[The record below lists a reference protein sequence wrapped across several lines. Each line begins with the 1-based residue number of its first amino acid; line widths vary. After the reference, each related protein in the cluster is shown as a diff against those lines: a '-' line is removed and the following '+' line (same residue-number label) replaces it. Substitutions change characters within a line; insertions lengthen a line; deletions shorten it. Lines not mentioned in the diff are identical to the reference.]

1 MTDIREKW
9 FGGVDLGYL
18 GLVTPGVSGLHSLPD
33 DEIVRT
39 WVDGSSDPSDVVVR
53 TSLIPV
59 RFSCIVDGGTHE
71 ALCAKL
77 RTLRGHMRPSLGWV
91 ELRVPSEHPGL
102 RTFAR
107 SQGFPVEIDA
117 LPYLQTAVE
126 FTWSLERRHWWED
139 ASPTTVTIAGLT
151 GEVTNSGTEPAPALY
166 TCTVSGALAGLSF
179 AVGEETFQYSSGLVP
194 GDVLMVRVSQPRDV
208 TRNGTRDFAG
218 VEPGSRYPLLRPG
231 TNAIV
236 KSSADY
242 SLAVSFRR
250 RSA

>member
-1 MTDIREKW
+1 MVGLTDIREKW

-53 TSLIPV
+53 TSLVPV
-59 RFSCIVDGGTHE
+59 KFSCVVDGDTHE

-77 RTLRGHMRPSLGWV
+77 STLRGHMRPSLGWV
-91 ELRVPSEHPGL
+91 ELRVPSEQPGL

-117 LPYLQTAVE
+117 LPYLQTAVD

-139 ASPTTVTIAGLT
+139 ASP
-151 GEVTNSGTEPAPALY
+151 
-166 TCTVSGALAGLSF
+166 
-179 AVGEETFQYSSGLVP
+179 
-194 GDVLMVRVSQPRDV
+194 RDV
-208 TRNGTRDFAG
+208 TRNGTRDFAA
-218 VEPGSRYPLLRPG
+218 VEPGARYPLLMPG

-250 RSA
+250 RFA